1 MSAGFP
7 ELHACS
13 AFSFLLGASQP
24 EVMVRR
30 AAELGYDSIA
40 ITDRAGFYASAR
52 AHHAARECGIRAIVG
67 CVLDQPDG
75 SRFPVLC
82 ATRDGYR
89 MMSRHLTDRHL
100 LPDAHGALRQTNG
113 HLIALTG
120 DRSGPVC
127 RHLLKNDKQAA
138 LLAARSMLEMFGR
151 QNLYVELVRH
161 GLRDD
166 GRL

>member
-1 MSAGFP
+1 MNAGFT

-24 EVMVRR
+24 EAMVHR

-67 CVLDQPDG
+67 CMLDQPDG

-100 LPDAHGALRQTNG
+100 LAGAHEPLRSTDG

-120 DRSGPVC
+120 DRSGPVS
-127 RHLLKNDKQAA
+127 RHLLKNDKRAA
-138 LLAARSMLEMFGR
+138 LSAVQSLLDIFGR
-151 QNLYVELVRH
+151 EE
-161 GLRDD
+161 
-166 GRL
+166 